1 MNWGKAIGLL
11 ILMLLTFPIGGFI
24 WVPLLFFGWKYV
36 KFCIKVDLIVVYLI
50 VRLPLWLFIQL
61 PLYSLKLST
70 QKIDHF
76 FSRGFN
82 ALNRRRKLSA
92 FLMIVFGAFF
102 LFLFPTNMQELNI
115 LSAYFWWNNVW
126 AYMRIIVGTVG
137 TVIIILSLI
146 ETFSGQV
153 AQGEMPG
160 KWARSELFAAP
171 GDAVGQSVD
180 SAQRAVEGVQKG
192 RKKADQMKGVYKDI
206 RSAELDKSALR
217 SAVPKDVTKV
227 LTDLAESMGLRAG
240 AAEAGAAVASN
251 PLGWLAVAVF
261 LLAILIFVA
270 QLVLVTVFFVG
281 YLQFIAPVVLGPVT
295 AALGLGSD
303 YGNFIG
309 GEVADRYLAGV
320 QVNADQYVDPVL
332 EARQRVYCLLQGP
345 SCLRKWRLNNTRTP
359 GSEAVGEQYLLE
371 IDRFEI
377 GSGEELDIAYK
388 DRDYEIPVSFGL
400 SNTRNGL
407 KGINAY
413 NVSYRIRVIDFEQ
426 GRDDPYCDTSW
437 RPVQGYNISGWNG
450 FESSSNSNSNWGEN
464 DLYPGTAASTGFL
477 TMNDF
482 TLEECGLMQPGAGQT
497 RTVILDVRYDYFSQ
511 ATLYFDAMARETLI
525 SDPSVEKSWKE
536 SETADTPVKSAL
548 NINSPVLYNQDQLSS
563 GNASQSFAM
572 RASLYTEED
581 NIEYQ
586 IKDFEVRKSSRV
598 EIADRS
604 NCRLTNSGN
613 EDILVPSGEAASIV
627 TGLAEEPMEGDDRD
641 TGVTS
646 GDGDVS
652 TGPSNVEGEPRWF
665 GSGNSPPF
673 FGCTMQLSNPQTI
686 SPEGETLT
694 MGVSSNYTVKLQE
707 PLEQFRALNSRCGSL
722 NCPLLVTE
730 QFAKA
735 AGIDTDNW
743 KYTCEGPD
751 AGRTG
756 QTAGCSAVNGAENWS
771 QVASNMMTG
780 PDKLDERIDRGEIAI
795 DPVAYEVIDITEI
808 SDISSADKGEYAI
821 GMTESEI
828 ESLENSFSIN
838 SGGVNEDGEN
848 RGFAII
854 SHENGGER
862 DVELVELEY
871 LLCKSSG
878 RNNIDK
884 YKNYVEEDYQEPETV
899 AFRPQSADCE
909 ASGFWEG
916 YKDEQQLRASAA
928 LGPAVLILENNIRG
942 AISGYDNLAKQFQDL
957 LCEEEAFKAYD
968 PSEGPTCVGGEGGYT
983 FGNSYSDGNTSRTEQ
998 CSNTREVRGRTV
1010 YSCY

>member
-36 KFCIKVDLIVVYLI
+36 KFCIKVDLIVIYLI

-61 PLYSLKLST
+61 PLYSLKIST

-76 FSRGFN
+76 FSQGFN

-115 LSAYFWWNNVW
+115 LSAYFWWNNFW

-137 TVIIILSLI
+137 TVMIILSLI

-160 KWARSELFAAP
+160 EWARSELFAAP
-171 GDAVGQSVD
+171 GDAVGQGVD

-206 RSAELDKSALR
+206 RSAELDKGALR
-217 SAVPKDVTKV
+217 SAVPKDMTKV
-227 LTDLAESMGLRAG
+227 LADLAESMGLRAG
-240 AAEAGAAVASN
+240 AAEAGAAAASN

-281 YLQFIAPVVLGPVT
+281 YLQFIAPIVLGPVT

-345 SCLRKWRLNNTRTP
+345 ACLRQWRLNNTRTP

-371 IDRFEI
+371 IDRFEV

-426 GRDDPYCDTSW
+426 GRDDPYCDTNW
-437 RPVQGYNISGWNG
+437 RPINGYSID
-450 FESSSNSNSNWGEN
+450 ESDDEGDYESN

-525 SDPSVEKSWKE
+525 SDPSIEKSWKE

-548 NINSPVLYNQDQLSS
+548 NVNSPVLYNQDQLPS
-563 GNASQSFAM
+563 GNASQPFAM

-581 NIEYQ
+581 QVEYQ
-586 IKDFEVRKSSRV
+586 IKDFEVRKSSQV

-604 NCRLTNSGN
+604 NCRLTNAGN
-613 EDILVPSGEAASIV
+613 DNILVPSGQAASIV
-627 TGLAEEPMEGDDRD
+627 TSLAEEPTEGDDRE

-652 TGPSNVEGEPRWF
+652 TGPSDVEGEPRWF
-665 GSGNSPPF
+665 GSDNSPPF

-707 PLEQFRALNSRCGSL
+707 PLEQFRALNSRCGDL
-722 NCPLLVTE
+722 NCPLLVTR
-730 QFAKA
+730 QFANEP
-735 AGIDTDNW
+735 GRDTDNW

-756 QTAGCSAVNGAENWS
+756 QTAGCSVVNGAEDWS

-795 DPVAYEVIDITEI
+795 DPATYDVINGIGEYGRE
-808 SDISSADKGEYAI
+808 SNEGEYAI
-821 GMTESEI
+821 GLTESEI
-828 ESLENSFSIN
+828 EKLENSRIDE
-838 SGGVNEDGEN
+838 EDEEEPAK
-848 RGFAII
+848 GFAIV
-854 SHENGGER
+854 SRAGGER
-862 DVELVELEY
+862 DVEIIELEY
-871 LLCKSSG
+871 IVCDQRAS
-878 RNNIDK
+878 
-884 YKNYVEEDYQEPETV
+884 VEDYRSYFETEVMSGDDKLISFEPVSLDCSNVQNSEYIQAAGDVSTTST
-899 AFRPQSADCE
+899 AFGPFAYLTELAARGTYESIKNAVSEDSSEDCE
-909 ASGFWEG
+909 NF
-916 YKDEQQLRASAA
+916 R
-928 LGPAVLILENNIRG
+928 
-942 AISGYDNLAKQFQDL
+942 
-957 LCEEEAFKAYD
+957 AYD
-968 PSEGPTCVGGEGGYT
+968 PDTEELECVG
-983 FGNSYSDGNTSRTEQ
+983 
-998 CSNTREVRGRTV
+998 
-1010 YSCY
+1010 